1 MPLDTAFILMM
12 LSNLQNAFQTLFYVK
27 HTTCLWG
34 SSSGY
39 FIVRKIA
46 VQRNEA
52 PVLELRLTPL
62 SSVPHPGPFAPHSAV
77 PAESGHLT
85 HGSRGSVDTAEL
97 HRCPPRSHSDLGGT
111 SALNMAPTRSMLL
124 YKPFPPHSAG
134 RGRALRCCCKRASFQ
149 QLTFFYSKVAGSHQ
163 GFAQPELCWPEKGC
177 ERGQWTENREASR
190 ICVER
195 DIHQPPDWL
204 CFWSHFIL

>member
-1 MPLDTAFILMM
+1 MKPL
-12 LSNLQNAFQTLFYVK
+12 SWS
-27 HTTCLWG
+27 WG
-34 SSSGY
+34 SHHCLQ
-39 FIVRKIA
+39 FHT
-46 VQRNEA
+46 QA
-52 PVLELRLTPL
+52 PLPHIPL
-62 SSVPHPGPFAPHSAV
+62 SLQSQVTWHMGPGALLIQLSFTAV
-77 PAESGHLT
+77 H
-85 HGSRGSVDTAEL
+85 
-97 HRCPPRSHSDLGGT
+97 PRSHSDLGGT

-124 YKPFPPHSAG
+124 YKPFPPHSAS

-149 QLTFFYSKVAGSHQ
+149 QLTFFYSQVAGSHQ